1 MNLQNKFLFS
11 LVLLTLL
18 LSIASA
24 ADVSSAQGVEK
35 VYFFYGD
42 GCPHCANVEAS
53 GILEKVAQNVTLDRL
68 EVWHNATNQKI
79 FADFMSKLN
88 IPTNQ
93 QGVPFVL
100 IQYKDNTY
108 TTLVGDTPIL
118 DNLQSE
124 ILKQTGTITPGAV
137 QPTTK
142 TLSIW
147 AVVLAGLVDSLNPCA
162 IGVLAFLMIS
172 LLKLG
177 SSRRA
182 LKAGIIYSFV
192 VFFVYFLSGF
202 GVFKLIQ
209 SFSIASHY
217 IYLGAGILVLV
228 LGALQFID
236 FLAPGKFITLRI
248 PLKAKPMIERIATK
262 GTLPAIIAL
271 GAIVALF
278 ELPCTG
284 GIYIGILTLISSNPS
299 SGIKYLALY
308 NLLFILPLLVMTFI
322 IYKGTKPEMIERW
335 SQKEKGWMKLASAI
349 VMIALGIY
357 ILMF

>member
-1 MNLQNKFLFS
+1 MNLQSKF
-11 LVLLTLL
+11 LL
-18 LSIASA
+18 LSFTVIFLLLLSGAFA
-24 ADVSSAQGVEK
+24 AEISVPGVSK

-53 GILEKVAQNVTLDRL
+53 GVLEKVAQNFTLIRM
-68 EVWHNATNQKI
+68 EVWHNSTNQQT
-79 FADFMSKLN
+79 FADFMGRLN

-93 QGVPFVL
+93 QGVPFVI
-100 IQYKDNTY
+100 IQYKDGTY
-108 TTLVGDTPIL
+108 STLVGDKPVI
-118 DNLQSE
+118 DSLQSE
-124 ILKQTGTITPGAV
+124 VLKQTGTIIPGKSN
-137 QPTTK
+137 TK
-142 TLSIW
+142 TLNIW

-177 SSRRA
+177 SSKRA

-217 IYLGAGILVLV
+217 IYLGAGILVIV
-228 LGALQFID
+228 LGVIQFID
-236 FLAPGKFITLRI
+236 FLIPGKFISLRI
-248 PLKAKPMIERIATK
+248 PLKAKPMIERIAQK

-284 GIYIGILTLISSNPS
+284 GIYIGILTLLSTNPS
-299 SGIKYLALY
+299 SGIWYLIVY
-308 NLLFILPLLVMTFI
+308 NLLFILPLLIMTSI
-322 IYKGTKPEMIERW
+322 IYKGTKPEMIEKW

-357 ILMF
+357 IIFF